1 MPVIVLAEGA
11 GPGGHLTIVP
21 ITDISTDGNH
31 SHHSVKGRVVH
42 KGPLV
47 SSPSHDFILKAVI
60 EEEKSGPKEASSINL
75 VLLGMLASDFCQA
88 VNQGDVVTASGFAVG
103 KSPTAQKDKRHSCNL
118 LLSGEQ
124 AFVRVSRRPPGQ
136 LASPQQAKKKKT
148 PPPTAVR
155 STSSCRIVDPRRADF
170 LVIVPVL
177 SAPRAGSRRAAV
189 HVRQAGGAET
199 RSRGQRVRRGGL
211 LQTALQEPR
220 LRPLLLPEDQRSVGA
235 KGQLQHLLRQTG
247 EAPANLPDRRHR
259 ALTQSQGYVR
269 PGRNRKAAV
278 ITTYGFSALAFS
290 GTVGAEVEPRGSGPT
305 RRLSEEDRRI
315 VTELRSWAAGRDL
328 LPPDPTVSLARVQPR
343 MYFNLACQLLAKAPV
358 DSRCTLLRVWD
369 GTRCPHALL
378 NVTVDSDVVE
388 GPPSFAEEQ
397 EKLIVNVLVYDD
409 HAQSAQQLKPG
420 DFVKIF
426 NLRAIVGS
434 VKIPGRSGG
443 RAEEVDRLSFHLHG
457 GTAYS
462 RGVRRLPDD
471 SPDLRELR
479 RVMRVFRESN
489 EGTQAELHD
498 SAMWE
503 IWNTPPKSPGG
514 GASVEF
520 STGMKHN
527 RAAVDRRCQHD
538 VRPVTLGE
546 LTRGEPAGVH
556 HVRAQLRSYEP
567 RRLHRALKLYCSKC
581 TSMQDVPDDK
591 RLASVFAEGY
601 GVDLGAPSA
610 RPPPWSRSGRVYLPG
625 YDPVEGPPARV
636 LGVHLSE
643 RLMSQGRTKELI
655 FLTGSTLEEARH
667 LAGTYRNVVPVHSAP
682 GCHPTLLDLSAPFL
696 FRGKRRFYGCKRCSE
711 GAAIREPTTGR
722 DQIIDEKII
731 AEAFGVQLLKFV
743 LLLKFRLQD
752 ASDALDVFLWRDAE
766 SFFDVS
772 ADDAATNQEAQDQIQ
787 RTMDSLCPPKG
798 AGGER
803 PWLDLCLAA
812 YRATDV
818 ESRQTFYQICHTSVK
833 NALTQ
838 KDTSP

>member
-1 MPVIVLAEGA
+1 AQVPDAPPCTYVKLGELKPGA
-11 GPGGHLTIVP
+11 VVNVYGVVVFFKQPFKSRGSDLCSFLK
-21 ITDISTDGNH
+21 ISDQ
-31 SHHSVKGRVVH
+31 
-42 KGPLV
+42 
-47 SSPSHDFILKAVI
+47 
-60 EEEKSGPKEASSINL
+60 SG
-75 VLLGMLASDFCQA
+75 
-88 VNQGDVVTASGFAVG
+88 
-103 KSPTAQKDKRHSCNL
+103 QKVSCNIF
-118 LLSGEQ
+118 SAKPE
-124 AFVRVSRRPPGQ
+124 RH
-136 LASPQQAKKKKT
+136 PQIFQIGD
-148 PPPTAVR
+148 
-155 STSSCRIVDPRRADF
+155 IV
-170 LVIVPVL
+170 
-177 SAPRAGSRRAAV
+177 
-189 HVRQAGGAET
+189 
-199 RSRGQRVRRGGL
+199 
-211 LQTALQEPR
+211 
-220 LRPLLLPEDQRSVGA
+220 
-235 KGQLQHLLRQTG
+235 
-247 EAPANLPDRRHR
+247 
-259 ALTQSQGYVR
+259 
-269 PGRNRKAAV
+269 NRKAAV

-409 HAQSAQQLKPG
+409 HAQSAQQLK
-420 DFVKIF
+420 V
-426 NLRAIVGS
+426 S
-434 VKIPGRSGG
+434 IPTHPKKKKKKNARWPTKT
-443 RAEEVDRLSFHLHG
+443 VDRLSFHLHG

-471 SPDLRELR
+471 TAPLHLEECGRQMFGHPSIELIDVCCPLLATTSFCLTSPDKSR
-479 RVMRVFRESN
+479 MR
-489 EGTQAELHD
+489 
-498 SAMWE
+498 
-503 IWNTPPKSPGG
+503 
-514 GASVEF
+514 
-520 STGMKHN
+520 STH
-527 RAAVDRRCQHD
+527 AHLSYLEEA
-538 VRPVTLGE
+538 P
-546 LTRGEPAGVH
+546 
-556 HVRAQLRSYEP
+556 RAQLRSYEP

-581 TSMQDVPDDK
+581 TSI
-591 RLASVFAEGY
+591 VFAEGY

-610 RPPPWSRSGRVYLPG
+610 RPPPCAHKDKQPFTHTHTYVFQLFFAVTFFVC
-625 YDPVEGPPARV
+625 DHAKC
-636 LGVHLSE
+636 HLNVSP
-643 RLMSQGRTKELI
+643 
-655 FLTGSTLEEARH
+655 GSTLEEARH

-696 FRGKRRFYGCKRCSE
+696 FRGKRRFYGSGLQTSQRQPPRHHNRLVTSCVC
-711 GAAIREPTTGR
+711 
-722 DQIIDEKII
+722 
-731 AEAFGVQLLKFV
+731 VCV
-743 LLLKFRLQD
+743 CVCVCFRLQD
-752 ASDALDVFLWRDAE
+752 ASDALDVFLWRDE